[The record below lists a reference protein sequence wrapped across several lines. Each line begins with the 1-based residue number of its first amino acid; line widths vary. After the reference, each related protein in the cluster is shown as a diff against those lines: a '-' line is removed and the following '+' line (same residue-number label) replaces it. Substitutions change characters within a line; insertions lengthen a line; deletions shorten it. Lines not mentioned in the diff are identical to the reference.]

1 MSTGNDYTDPSEEES
16 VHPREPEPAD
26 EPEAE
31 NPIPSGADGPDS
43 ENVKGEA
50 EAENA
55 KETGG
60 YGY

>member
-1 MSTGNDYTDPSEEES
+1 MSTGNDYTDPSEDES
-16 VHPREPEPAD
+16 VHPRDPEPA
-26 EPEAE
+26 E
-31 NPIPSGADGPDS
+31 GAANESNDPTKAKGPDS

-50 EAENA
+50 QADNA